1 MKRDELAVLWAEIEG
16 SLSDLDRVV
25 REIEQVLSDIAA
37 AEPSYRDKAAIG
49 AFLHSFYNGIENI
62 LKRIAEEIDHAVP
75 LGSGWHRA
83 LLRRMASEVEGFRPA
98 VLSGEMVEK
107 LLPYLGFRH
116 FFRHSYTFEIDWE
129 KLKPLA
135 VSAREVL
142 EGFKEE
148 LKRFFDKYSN
158 VI

>member
-1 MKRDELAVLWAEIEG
+1 MKQSKLALLRAEIED

-25 REIEQVLSDIAA
+25 EEIEGALRDIGVSA
-37 AEPSYRDKAAIG
+37 PRYRDKAAMG

-62 LKRIAEEIDHAVP
+62 LKRIAEEIDQTVP
-75 LGSGWHRA
+75 IGSEWHRV
-83 LLRRMASEVEGFRPA
+83 LLRRMASEIKGLRLA
-98 VLSGEMVEK
+98 VLSRETVEK

-135 VSAREVL
+135 VNAGSVL
-142 EGFKEE
+142 ESFKRE
-148 LKRFFDKYSN
+148 LRRFFGEQRPD
-158 VI
+158 